1 MVSIWLTNR
10 LTEDRAG
17 DRTRRI
23 ENGVARAASAWERF
37 SGRAWLR
44 GAHKKRRSPKRRP
57 SALPMAT
64 QDQGAAGQIG
74 GAWGLRPT
82 LINADRRAWFRRP
95 CEYFRNATAR
105 STRRSVSDARDDA
118 TGIALLLPVLLDSRG
133 AQPGETVTV
142 DRILPG
148 EELLDR
154 ERVAAAGL
162 LQRQKASAHSRNNLG
177 LASDHP
183 AFGPWGR
190 QVRNRER
197 ATVWPDD
204 IFDPRA
210 MGFGHGYSHALD

>member
-64 QDQGAAGQIG
+64 QDQGAAGQTG

-82 LINADRRAWFRRP
+82 WINADRRAWFRRP

-105 STRRSVSDARDDA
+105 STRRSVSDAPDDA
-118 TGIALLLPVLLDSRG
+118 TGDRASIAGIAGFAWCAARRDRDGRSNTARRG
-133 AQPGETVTV
+133 T
-142 DRILPG
+142 
-148 EELLDR
+148 
-154 ERVAAAGL
+154 
-162 LQRQKASAHSRNNLG
+162 
-177 LASDHP
+177 
-183 AFGPWGR
+183 
-190 QVRNRER
+190 
-197 ATVWPDD
+197 
-204 IFDPRA
+204 PRR
-210 MGFGHGYSHALD
+210 